1 MVKMG
6 GGDWELKREKWTKI
20 EKWHK
25 NKDPVVFILQVKAK
39 GGIKSSNSSGEE
51 NGMKKTGRKQE

>member
-6 GGDWELKREKWTKI
+6 GGDWELKREKWTQWSLFCKLTD
-20 EKWHK
+20 E
-25 NKDPVVFILQVKAK
+25 LKAK

-51 NGMKKTGRKQE
+51 NGMKQTGRKQE